1 MPLVEP
7 ELLGQRAPLGFN
19 ATPVR
24 LVPGTPRIL
33 AVGFFSLPQIEDCL
47 VALLIVDRE
56 RVDDDVGVCQGAS
69 AVEEAVKRLDA
80 QKLLPTKR
88 LVLVLQPTEEALDKG
103 ALDAEIAGC
112 LVLDDKE
119 RRDRRLPTPVPLVP
133 EER

>member
-7 ELLGQRAPLGFN
+7 ELLGKRAPLGFN
-19 ATPVR
+19 TTPVR
-24 LVPGTPRIL
+24 LVPGTPRLL

-69 AVEEAVKRLDA
+69 AVKEAVKRLDA
-80 QKLLPTKR
+80 KKPLPTKR
-88 LVLVLQPTEEALDKG
+88 LILVLQSPKESLDKG
-103 ALDAEIAGC
+103 ALDAELPAR

-119 RRDRRLPTPVPLVP
+119 HRDRRLPTPVPLVP